1 MFGIGGFVIGLVEGI
16 RVYGYFLDKWKING
30 IVFGMYGGIVC
41 EKLNRF
47 EGFFDLIG
55 QYFRCLGNDINVLN

>member
-55 QYFRCLGNDINVLN
+55 